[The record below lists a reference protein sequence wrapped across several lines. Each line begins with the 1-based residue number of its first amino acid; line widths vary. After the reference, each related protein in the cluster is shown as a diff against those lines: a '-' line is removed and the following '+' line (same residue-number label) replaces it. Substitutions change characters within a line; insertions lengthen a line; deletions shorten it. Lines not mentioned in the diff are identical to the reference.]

1 MRFFRSR
8 ARPAGSPDAV
18 LSPTEPSEQR
28 SEPQVSSSPADPSA
42 EPSGTVSEPEPIPTP
57 QPEVTSGPAPE
68 PEREPQR
75 EAPPGEPRVGAFTSR
90 SLGVPQRWNLWELE
104 RVAREQ
110 SGADAARDEERS
122 FLLIYLREFADADG
136 VLPTSF
142 DTIVRESF
150 GDVLDAVGA

>member
-1 MRFFRSR
+1 MV
-8 ARPAGSPDAV
+8 G
-18 LSPTEPSEQR
+18 
-28 SEPQVSSSPADPSA
+28 
-42 EPSGTVSEPEPIPTP
+42 EPEPTPTP
-57 QPEVTSGPAPE
+57 KPEVTSGPAPE
-68 PEREPQR
+68 PEREPWR